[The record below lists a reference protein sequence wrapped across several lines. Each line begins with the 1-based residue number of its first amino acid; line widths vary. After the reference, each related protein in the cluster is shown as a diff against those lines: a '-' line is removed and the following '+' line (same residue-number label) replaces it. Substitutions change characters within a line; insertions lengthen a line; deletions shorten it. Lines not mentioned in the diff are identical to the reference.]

1 MAVMKKKE
9 KGRMFTFTMVLF
21 LLIGLL
27 SIVKVA
33 PNVTA
38 DMANI
43 NDFEQTSIGN
53 NTDGI
58 WSISW
63 SPDSSKI
70 VVGLRDSTVVI
81 MDASTGNKLKT
92 LSGHTEHVYSVDW
105 SQKGDKIISGSWDSY
120 VKIWD
125 ATTGNLLQDVFL
137 TNEIRAVSWS
147 PNGNL
152 AAAGGS
158 YDNRVRIIN
167 ATTGNIIENLT
178 GHTGS
183 IESFAWSPD
192 GSLLASGSG
201 WMDTTI
207 RIWDTVTWTEVKTLT
222 GHNGEVSSLDWS
234 SDGSMLLSTE
244 GYAGGTPDKKIHIW
258 DVTAGTIIR
267 DITTNLDVYGLYSA
281 DFSPDDSKIVSGTWE
296 INDPEH
302 KNLVLV
308 WDTNSGTLLNTFYG
322 HTYGVLSTK
331 WSPDGMKIASGS
343 LDRSLRIWG
352 DITSPTLTG
361 VSSIGDISG
370 ELNAVNISKDSNLV
384 INFTASETGTYEIVI
399 DTDGNLGFNNLTDKI
414 LTGIVIGEPQ
424 TVLWDMTEKTGL
436 NVTEGNYSVQ
446 ISITDSSGNIIANPD
461 TSIMVHVYNGEIDSE
476 EIDSE
481 EVSTEDP
488 IDYLIIILIILLIM
502 IIVIPIIYFK
512 KT

>member
-1 MAVMKKKE
+1 MKKKE

-27 SIVKVA
+27 SIVNVA

-43 NDFEQTSIGN
+43 NDFEQINIEN

-81 MDASTGNKLKT
+81 MDALTGNKLKT

-105 SQKGDKIISGSWDSY
+105 SQKGDKIISGSWDSN

-125 ATTGNLLQDVFL
+125 ATTGNLLQNVFL
-137 TNEIRAVSWS
+137 SNNIRAVSWS

-158 YDNRVRIIN
+158 YDYRVRIIN
-167 ATTGNIIENLT
+167 ATTGKVIENLT
-178 GHTGS
+178 GHTSS
-183 IESFAWSPD
+183 IESLAWSPD

-207 RIWDTVTWTEVKTLT
+207 RIWDTITWTEVKTLT

-267 DITTNLDVYGLYSA
+267 NITTNLDVYGLYSA

-296 INDPEH
+296 INDPD

-308 WDTNSGTLLNTFYG
+308 WNTNSGTLLNTFYG

-343 LDRSLRIWG
+343 LDSSLRIWG
-352 DITSPTLTG
+352 DNTSPTLTG

-384 INFTASETGTYEIVI
+384 INFTASETGTYEIII
-399 DTDGNLGFNNLTDKI
+399 DTDGNSGFNNLTDKI
-414 LTGIVIGEPQ
+414 LTGIVTGEPQ

-446 ISITDSSGNIIANPD
+446 ISITDSSGNKITNPD
-461 TSIMVHVYNGEIDSE
+461 TSIMIQVYNGEIDSE
-476 EIDSE
+476 EI
-481 EVSTEDP
+481 STGGS
-488 IDYLIIILIILLIM
+488 IDYLIIIFIILLIL
-502 IIVIPIIYFK
+502 IIVIPIIYIK